1 VTSPSAR
8 PPAANRPNLSNQLA
22 NGVIELIRARGLG
35 PGDRLP
41 TARELAES
49 FEVATPTMR
58 EALRRLQAT
67 GVIDI
72 RHGSGIYV
80 LRSEQRLVVA
90 NPGYGDLET
99 HTIVQ
104 ILDARLLVEPHLAEL
119 AARNVDPAAL
129 EAIERV
135 ILKAA
140 SEIRLRDYLESNV
153 RFHTLIARAS
163 GNLVLAQIIESLIE
177 LYSVELDQV
186 DPNLQLVDGRTADN
200 AVHAEI
206 FSALV
211 TGDSRAAHDAM
222 FRHLQAAR
230 QSVSSRLVPEP

>member
-1 VTSPSAR
+1 
-8 PPAANRPNLSNQLA
+8 
-22 NGVIELIRARGLG
+22 
-35 PGDRLP
+35 
-41 TARELAES
+41 
-49 FEVATPTMR
+49 
-58 EALRRLQAT
+58 
-67 GVIDI
+67 
-72 RHGSGIYV
+72 
-80 LRSEQRLVVA
+80 
-90 NPGYGDLET
+90 
-99 HTIVQ
+99 
-104 ILDARLLVEPHLAEL
+104 LLVEPHLAEL

-200 AVHAEI
+200 AIHAEI
-206 FSALV
+206 FSALA

-230 QSVSSRLVPEP
+230 QSVSSRLIPES

>member
-1 VTSPSAR
+1 MR
-8 PPAANRPNLSNQLA
+8 PNGANRPNLSHQLA
-22 NGVIELIRARGLG
+22 NGVFELIRDRGLG

-41 TARELAES
+41 TARELADI

-80 LRSEQRLVVA
+80 LRSERRLVVA
-90 NPGYGDLET
+90 NPGYGDLEA
-99 HTIVQ
+99 HTILQ

-119 AARNVDPAAL
+119 AASHIDPAAL
-129 EAIERV
+129 TAIEQV
-135 ILKAA
+135 IQQAA
-140 SEIRLRDYLESNV
+140 DEVRLREYMESNV

-163 GNLVLAQIIESLIE
+163 GNLVLSQIIESLIE

-186 DPNLQLVDGRTADN
+186 DPNLQLVDGRAADN
-200 AVHAEI
+200 AVHQEI
-206 FSALV
+206 YAALA
-211 TGDSRAAHDAM
+211 TGDGSAAHDAM
-222 FRHLQAAR
+222 ARHLQSAFA
-230 QSVSSRLVPEP
+230 SVSDRLVPTS